1 MGIKTTPKIYLSDF
15 VHRFSGKEERYG
27 LARRVYKK
35 GELLT
40 VPGTINNTAHFI
52 HSGMVHLSLVHI
64 SGNVKSLVF
73 YGPNTLFPVG
83 VVPHETPSDYIME
96 IRAVADTEV
105 TSFPYTML
113 RRMCVDDGEFA
124 AQIMEQSCEFIG
136 YMFYQMLNTI
146 YNPTQE
152 RVCDLL
158 YLYLL
163 NVAPENSVIP
173 FSQSDLASLAGISR
187 AQVER
192 VLKRLRSHQ
201 VILTQRGSIQITD
214 VGKFYAL
221 CSPDIRLFNPLAQGQ
236 G

>member
-1 MGIKTTPKIYLSDF
+1 MGIKTTPNIYLTHF
-15 VHRFSGKEERYG
+15 VHRFSGKEEQYG
-27 LARRVYKK
+27 LARKNYKK

-40 VPGTINNTAHFI
+40 VPGTINNTAHFV

-105 TSFPYTML
+105 TSFPYTTL
-113 RRMCVDDGEFA
+113 RKMCVDDGEFA

-136 YMFYQMLNTI
+136 YMFYQTMNTL
-146 YNPTQE
+146 YNSSQE

-158 YLYLL
+158 YLYLT
-163 NVAPENSVIP
+163 NVAPENDIVP
-173 FSQSDLASLAGISR
+173 FSQNGLASLAGISR

-192 VLKRLRSHQ
+192 ILKNLRDNHI
-201 VILTQRGSIQITD
+201 ILTQRGSIQIVD
-214 VGKFYAL
+214 AAKLHAF
-221 CSPDIRLFNPLAQGQ
+221 CSADIRLFNPAAQGKA
-236 G
+236 